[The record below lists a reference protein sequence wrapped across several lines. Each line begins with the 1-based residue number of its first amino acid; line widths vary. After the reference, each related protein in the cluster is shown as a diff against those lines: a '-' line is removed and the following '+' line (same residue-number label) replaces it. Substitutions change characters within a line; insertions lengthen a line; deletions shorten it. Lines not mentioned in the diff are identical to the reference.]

1 MSGYAVSTKAATAVR
16 PIVVM
21 WWGSGRL
28 LSRNGA
34 ALTLRRPRA
43 GRAGRLPKLMTI
55 LGLALALMVGCLT
68 ASAGRPV

>member
-1 MSGYAVSTKAATAVR
+1 MSGDAVSTKAATAVR

-43 GRAGRLPKLMTI
+43 GRAGRLPKLTTI
-55 LGLALALMVGCLT
+55 LGLALALTVGCLK
-68 ASAGRPV
+68 AAAGRPV